1 MSFADF
7 VMETVSILFTVD
19 LDTVSLALLF
29 ELLPFLRFGFMRWVE
44 TSSFSYFSPL
54 TQDNAHIVGT
64 CQGNELWLGGGKLAN
79 SSYFRR
85 GQGLQCRVGNVQLC
99 SFGKLL
105 DSLAHLSDLFI

>member
-7 VMETVSILFTVD
+7 VMETVGTLYTVD

-29 ELLPFLRFGFMRWVE
+29 ELLLFFEIGFMRWVE
-44 TSSFSYFSPL
+44 TSSSSYFSPL
-54 TQDNAHIVGT
+54 TQDNAHIVGA
-64 CQGNELWLGGGKLAN
+64 CQGNELWLGGGKLAS

-85 GQGLQCRVGNVQLC
+85 GQGLHCRVGDVQLC

-105 DSLAHLSDLFI
+105 DNLAHLSGLFI

>member
-1 MSFADF
+1 
-7 VMETVSILFTVD
+7 
-19 LDTVSLALLF
+19 
-29 ELLPFLRFGFMRWVE
+29 MRWVE

-105 DSLAHLSDLFI
+105 DSLAHLSDLFIWLCFPAHHCSDR

>member
-7 VMETVSILFTVD
+7 VMETVGILFTVD

-64 CQGNELWLGGGKLAN
+64 CQGNELWLGRGKLAN